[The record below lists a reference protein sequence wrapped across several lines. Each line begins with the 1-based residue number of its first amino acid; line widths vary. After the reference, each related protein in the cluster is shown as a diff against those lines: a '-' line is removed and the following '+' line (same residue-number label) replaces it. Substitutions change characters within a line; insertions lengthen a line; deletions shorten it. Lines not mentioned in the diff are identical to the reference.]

1 MQQEIIKIHA
11 VGMDERSCNTLSFFF
26 EKFCNDQCEISEE
39 PLAQAFLVN
48 MDSVNAEAELARL
61 KKTYPNHPLILTSIK
76 PIDVSENH
84 FLRKPMIADHLLTII
99 DKIRGIAI
107 APTKA
112 GTNQIESNSQA
123 DNIKVSEQ
131 QAENKPVETK
141 AKSLIQSL
149 NDKDVIAF
157 VGEAPDINLRQLQKS
172 DEIFFGLDQ
181 YFLGFLQKAYQQA
194 KAEQCAVR
202 LTGVWRPITLFP
214 EANQVYL
221 ELSDRQLKSICGV
234 SLKSKRSVIN
244 EEDIKI
250 ESLEPNKA
258 TWQCKDHSKYQDLD
272 LFMWKMALW
281 TSRGRLP
288 KGLPLDLPIYLLGW
302 PNLTRLIQTPEALR
316 ICACW
321 VPHPRTV
328 INITEVLGAAQRYV
342 FSFITA
348 TYILGLS
355 GLASRQ
361 SDLLI
366 LPSDVEPTTKM
377 NFFSRIMKRLKT
389 KEI

>member
-1 MQQEIIKIHA
+1 M
-11 VGMDERSCNTLSFFF
+11 
-26 EKFCNDQCEISEE
+26 E
-39 PLAQAFLVN
+39 P
-48 MDSVNAEAELARL
+48 
-61 KKTYPNHPLILTSIK
+61 
-76 PIDVSENH
+76 
-84 FLRKPMIADHLLTII
+84 
-99 DKIRGIAI
+99 
-107 APTKA
+107 
-112 GTNQIESNSQA
+112 ESQT

-131 QAENKPVETK
+131 QAENKPVETTT
-141 AKSLIQSL
+141 KSLIQSL
-149 NDKDVIAF
+149 NNKDLNAF
-157 VGEAPDINLRQLQKS
+157 VGEAPDVNLRQLQKS
-172 DEIFFGLDQ
+172 DEIFFDLDQ

-214 EANQVYL
+214 ETNQVYI
-221 ELSDRQLKSICGV
+221 ELSARQLKSICGV

-244 EEDIKI
+244 EEDIKT

-288 KGLPLDLPIYLLGW
+288 QGLPIDSPIYLLGW
-302 PNLTRLIQTPEALR
+302 PNFTRLVITPDALR

-321 VPHPRTV
+321 VPHPRTI
-328 INITEVLGAAQRYV
+328 INITEVLAIPQRYV

-348 TYILGLS
+348 SYILGLS
-355 GLASRQ
+355 GLANRQ

-366 LPSDVEPTTKM
+366 LPSDFKPTSKISI
-377 NFFSRIMKRLKT
+377 FSRIMKRLRT
-389 KEI
+389 KN